1 MYAGASFQDYTE
13 LTTHT
18 HTTIQPVFL
27 AGHIRKGSKPHSQ
40 RIKATFAK
48 DQSHFRKEAKYQFH
62 IHTRSMSHSHN
73 INATFTQRSHECQII
88 TYLSLRTCV
97 SRWSAERVTRDNAQ
111 LCRRRRVVRSAARWR
126 HTSQRGRDDGRLV

>member
-13 LTTHT
+13 LTTH
-18 HTTIQPVFL
+18 IQPSSLSFWQTTF
-27 AGHIRKGSKPHSQ
+27 AKESKPHSQ
-40 RIKATFAK
+40 TIKATFAK

-73 INATFTQRSHECQII
+73 INTTFTQRSHECQRI

-126 HTSQRGRDDGRLV
+126 HTSKRGRDDGRLV